1 LPIIKEVARTGVSQT
16 IKVGKASIKITIDLA
31 NFVINHPI
39 VHIGIFCGA
48 ATAGT
53 WHVANYKST
62 VAMRGM
68 LESAINF
75 MPRFVRPELEESDN
89 EFDYWKMAMT
99 VARGAL
105 EGGVVGTMTAT
116 FSSS

>member
-1 LPIIKEVARTGVSQT
+1 LPVIKEVARTGVTQT
-16 IKVGKASIKITIDLA
+16 IKVGKTSIKITVDLA

-53 WHVANYKST
+53 FHVTNHKST

-68 LESAINF
+68 LESAIKII
-75 MPRFVRPELEESDN
+75 PSFVRPKLEEVNN
-89 EFDYWKMAMT
+89 EF
-99 VARGAL
+99 
-105 EGGVVGTMTAT
+105 
-116 FSSS
+116 